1 MKPIS
6 TLPKAEALGTAHTL
20 DDGKGVVGIP
30 LESGGGQVRQ
40 AQGQERQ
47 EKQEKQDTQD
57 GPAERYQTDRAL
69 HAMFA
74 NLTGGLSPVALS
86 LAYIDWA
93 SHLAAAPQRR
103 AEIIQDAVSSTQRF
117 LQTGAHLFS
126 SARGP
131 WSLIKPQPQDRRF
144 EKPEWEDPPFNVLAQ
159 AFLLTEQWWHN
170 ATTGVRGV
178 APANEAIVEF
188 SVRQLLDMFAPSNFP
203 ATNPEVL
210 RKTLQSGGEN
220 FVFGWRN
227 WFTDLLRL
235 LSSGEPVENKEFTVG
250 KTVATSRG
258 KVVYRNRLIELIQY
272 YPTTGKVH
280 PEPILIVP
288 AWIMKYY
295 ILDLSPHNSLVKFLT
310 EQGFTVFMISWRNP
324 DPADRNVAF
333 DDYRKLGVGA
343 AVEIIGEILPG
354 RQIHALGYCL
364 GGTLLSIAAATM
376 ARDGDNRLKLI
387 TLLAAQ
393 TDFTEAGE
401 LTLFINESQV
411 AFLEDMMWERGVLDT
426 TQMAGAFQL
435 LRSNDLIWSRV
446 AHDYLMGEYSRPSDL
461 MSWNADAT
469 RLPYRMHSEYLRKLF
484 LHNDLAEG
492 RYQVEGKPVA
502 LSDIHAPM
510 FVVGTV
516 RDHVAP
522 WKSTYKIHYQ
532 VEADVTFLLAS
543 GGHNAGI
550 VAPPGEEAHSYQVKN
565 KPENAPYI
573 GPDEWLKLAPR
584 SEGSWWFEWVRWLTV
599 RSGAPCEPPRMGIG
613 PSDGHRLPDAP
624 GEYVHH

>member
-1 MKPIS
+1 MNSMQPIS
-6 TLPKAEALGTAHTL
+6 TLPVAEAVE
-20 DDGKGVVGIP
+20 VVP
-30 LESGGGQVRQ
+30 E
-40 AQGQERQ
+40 
-47 EKQEKQDTQD
+47 TQPHEAKD
-57 GPAERYQTDRAL
+57 YPADRAL

-74 NLTGGLSPVALS
+74 GLTGGVSPVALS

-144 EKPEWEDPPFNVLAQ
+144 EKPEWEEPPFNLLAQ

-178 APANEAIVEF
+178 SPQNEAIVEF
-188 SVRQLLDMFAPSNFP
+188 STRQLLDMFAPSNFA
-203 ATNPEVL
+203 ATNPQVL
-210 RKTLQSGGEN
+210 AKTFQSGGEN
-220 FVFGWRN
+220 FAFGWQN
-227 WFTDLLRL
+227 WCRDLMRL
-235 LSSGEPVENKEFTVG
+235 LSGSPQGDKEFVVG

-258 KVVYRNRLIELIQY
+258 KVVYRNKLIELIQY
-272 YPTTGKVH
+272 YPSTGQVR

-295 ILDLSPHNSLVKFLT
+295 ILDLSPHNSLVRFLT
-310 EQGFTVFMISWRNP
+310 DQGFTVFMISWRNP
-324 DPADRNVAF
+324 GAADRDIAF
-333 DDYRKLGVGA
+333 DDYRSLGVEA
-343 AVEIIGEILPG
+343 AVAAIADIIPG

-376 ARDGDNRLKLI
+376 ARNGSNRLKTI

-411 AFLEDMMWERGVLDT
+411 AFLEDLMWENGVLGT
-426 TQMAGAFQL
+426 PQMAGAFQL
-435 LRSNDLIWSRV
+435 LRSNDLIWSRI
-446 AHDYLMGEYSRPSDL
+446 AHDYLMGERASPSDL
-461 MSWNADAT
+461 MAWNADAT

-492 RYQVEGKPVA
+492 RYLVEGKPIS
-502 LSDIHAPM
+502 LSDIRAPM
-510 FVVGTV
+510 FVVGAV

-522 WKSTYKIHYQ
+522 WRSTYKISYQ
-532 VEADVTFLLAS
+532 VEADVTYLLTS

-550 VAPPGEEAHSYQVKN
+550 VAPPGKEGHFYQVQTKG
-565 KPENAPYI
+565 KEAAYV
-573 GPDEWLKLAPR
+573 GPDEWLKTAPR
-584 SEGSWWFEWVRWLTV
+584 VEGSWWPEWTKWLTAQ
-599 RSGAPCEPPRMGIG
+599 SGDLCEPPQMGARHL
-613 PSDGHRLPDAP
+613 DGQVLPDAP
-624 GEYVHH
+624 GDYVRQ